1 MPFHKANLKMDKKDI
16 DLHADKDSRNL
27 STDVEWILYYKHIAV
42 AKICTE
48 SWFIGE
54 KNSIKKQNIE

>member
-1 MPFHKANLKMDKKDI
+1 MDKKDI
-16 DLHADKDSRNL
+16 DLHADRDSRNL

-54 KNSIKKQNIE
+54 KNSIKKQNTE